1 MGDGNGDT
9 FTANGG
15 NDIILAGGG
24 TDTVYGGNG
33 DDIIVGGSGSDTL
46 WGNAGAD
53 HFRYTATGDGGANF
67 SQAGADLIKDFNMA
81 EGDVIE
87 ISASAFGGGLV
98 AGNDATGIFNSS
110 ANNNFGANER
120 LHFIYGY
127 PHSALRLERK
137 RSRGNA
143 DRARCCWRTQPWT
156 PHISRSW
163 RNGILPKETS
173 PPRSSAGFCF
183 SARA

>member
-1 MGDGNGDT
+1 MGGGNGDT

-24 TDTVYGGNG
+24 NDIVYGGNG

-98 AGNDATGIFNSS
+98 AGNDATGIFSSS
-110 ANNNFGANER
+110 ANNNFDANER
-120 LHFIYGY
+120 LHFNTATHTLLYDSTEAA
-127 PHSALRLERK
+127 PRER
-137 RSRGNA
+137 RSRSLFL
-143 DRARCCWRTQPWT
+143 RTQPWT

-163 RNGILPKETS
+163 RNGILPKETG
-173 PPRSSAGFCF
+173 PPRSSAGSYF